1 MGKKL
6 SVVQGVRS
14 ENYTDPGNAVNEIW
28 VGDTELISRLPFGS
42 SDMDQASWPT
52 NGVPKIP
59 WHNFIIPMKRDL
71 ETLSAA
77 NFTLPLDFSG
87 INHVPPDQLVCC
99 NQRGCITD
107 QRFTQTVF
115 TAKLVSQDFSHFDR
129 AILLTF
135 CAIITLNVYRGI
147 RRVVT
152 GSPLY
157 SHLVHD
163 LMDVWYAAS
172 VSGTATVLNIIGLGA
187 GWWAISAWSGAHE
200 VYQFVADD
208 WKLMGNLMRLVL
220 FVQMISSVC
229 TIIMDWLDVLRILRR
244 RSRIRSQ
251 NQLKLTLDVSED
263 KISMPQ
269 KPPAALV

>member
-6 SVVQGVRS
+6 SVVQGVKS
-14 ENYTDPGNAVNEIW
+14 ENYTTPGNAVNEIW

-71 ETLSAA
+71 ETLGAYNS
-77 NFTLPLDFSG
+77 NLPLDFSG
-87 INHVPPDQLVCC
+87 IARVPPDQLVCC

-107 QRFTQTVF
+107 QHFTQTVF
-115 TAKLVSQDFSHFDR
+115 TAKLVSQDYSHLDR

-135 CAIITLNVYRGI
+135 CAIITLNLYRGV

-152 GSPLY
+152 GSLRY

-163 LMDVWYAAS
+163 FMDVWYAVS
-172 VSGTATVLNIIGLGA
+172 FSGTATMLNIIGLGA

-200 VYQFVADD
+200 AYQFKADD
-208 WKLMGNLMRLVL
+208 WKLMEDLMKLVL
-220 FVQMISSVC
+220 FVQMLFSVC
-229 TIIMDWLDVLRILRR
+229 TIIMDWLDVLRVLRR
-244 RSRIRSQ
+244 RSRRRSQ
-251 NQLKLTLDVSED
+251 NQPQWIFNVSENRMP
-263 KISMPQ
+263 MPQ